1 MEDLELPVLLCVE
14 VAESLASLKG
24 SLANNLWFELFN

>member
-1 MEDLELPVLLCVE
+1 MEDPELPVLPLP

-24 SLANNLWFELFN
+24 SLANNLWFELSN